1 MHSFFKF
8 LFKFLKEMLAPN
20 LMRSQ
25 ISEYIF
31 VLYISFCIFSYTD
44 DGAYLS
50 PLAWLKHAATIDVE
64 MKCIM
69 MK

>member
-1 MHSFFKF
+1 MKLLILMHSFFKF

-31 VLYISFCIFSYTD
+31 IYTA

-69 MK
+69 KK

>member
-1 MHSFFKF
+1 
-8 LFKFLKEMLAPN
+8 MLAPN

-31 VLYISFCIFSYTD
+31 IYTA

-69 MK
+69 KK